1 LNGLAEDV
9 KSSGFNSDIE
19 VEISEIGAAKPGAD
33 IELGDKVI
41 VRGSWDAAGIDEAE
55 GTSWWVTFPRALK
68 LDGNSLPHGYEQLP
82 NATTSNGF
90 SYDVADDASYGKWEV
105 EAEVVEDIDADS
117 VNFRTSADADV
128 DVAVDFPESTA
139 PAKTPKQ
146 STRMAATAD
155 SGAIEVTVDKIT
167 NSPVV

>member
-1 LNGLAEDV
+1 
-9 KSSGFNSDIE
+9 
-19 VEISEIGAAKPGAD
+19 
-33 IELGDKVI
+33 
-41 VRGSWDAAGIDEAE
+41 AGIDEAE
-55 GTSWWVTFPRALK
+55 GTSLWVMFPRALK
-68 LDGNSLPHGYEQLP
+68 LDGNSLPHGYEKLP

-128 DVAVDFPESTA
+128 DVAVDVPESTA
-139 PAKTPKQ
+139 QAKAPKQ

-167 NSPVV
+167 NSPVVDPETQLHIGDKGRVEGSWKATSTRSEEHTSELQSR